1 MQRRFLVI
9 GASIGAASAVIILLA
24 HRWSTASIFQA
35 SIAFMLCCIAAHDA
49 KTRRI
54 ENVTV
59 LAVAGLRLYE
69 MTLAAIA
76 GGTGLASALSYSLV
90 GAAAV
95 FAVLLATV
103 MIMERGTGSAGI
115 GGGDVKLLAALGFC
129 FGWESGLATVGLSCL
144 LMVLHQ
150 MISRQVRPSHNIT
163 CAFAPYIAVAS
174 MFTMLVR

>member
-9 GASIGAASAVIILLA
+9 GASIGAASSVLMLLD
-24 HRWSTASIFQA
+24 HRCSTASIFQA
-35 SIAFMLCCIAAHDA
+35 SLAFMLCCIAAHDA
-49 KTRRI
+49 ETRRI

-76 GGTGLASALSYSLV
+76 GGTDFASTFSYSLV

-95 FAVLLATV
+95 LTVLLATA

-129 FGWESGLATVGLSCL
+129 FGWEAGLATVGLSCL

-150 MISRQVRPSHNIT
+150 MLSRRVRHSRT
-163 CAFAPYIAVAS
+163 AAYAFAPYIAVAS